1 MWAHVLQNASNS
13 VDWGNIKAHNDA
25 KVLGELP
32 VNGIGAGDGTSAYPQ
47 KSESH
52 HVTPRPYFDMHSPF
66 RADSGNKRYVGDN
79 NRWYKIA

>member
-1 MWAHVLQNASNS
+1 M
-13 VDWGNIKAHNDA
+13 
-25 KVLGELP
+25 LGELP

-79 NRWYKIA
+79 NR